1 MKKQPPLE
9 IVIGEDQALI
19 DALNDSVEVGQVI
32 LQTVI
37 DEFIK
42 VPFYDPDADLP
53 SIIQNHEFFR
63 KSYIRQLVLDMHS
76 VPEGS
81 VLELNIDREAERY
94 KISTPSLDQAIVE
107 VNQFGVTLSHFQFT
121 NGKVTVNEEAVQR
134 ATDRYRT
141 VIKSKQGLRFLEL
154 SQKIMVELKELD
166 SLARPTGT
174 ILLNRLH
181 PLQLD
186 RFWKEAEDGYAV
198 HPQFMRRIEKYW
210 ARIEEEEKAAVK

>member
-1 MKKQPPLE
+1 MKKQPLE
-9 IVIGEDQALI
+9 IIIGEDQALI
-19 DALNDSVEVGQVI
+19 DALNDSVEVGQVL

-37 DEFIK
+37 NEFIK
-42 VPFYDPDADLP
+42 VPFYDAGADLP
-53 SIIQNHEFFR
+53 SIIQKHEFFR
-63 KSYIRQLVLDMHS
+63 KSYIQHLVMEMHP

-81 VLELNIDREAERY
+81 VLELDIDREALRY
-94 KISTPSLDQAIVE
+94 KIPTPSLDQAIVE
-107 VNQFGVTLSHFQFT
+107 VNQFGVNLPFFELK
-121 NGKVTVNEEAVQR
+121 NGKVNIRTEAVQR

-141 VIKSKQGLRFLEL
+141 VVKSKHGLRYLEL

-181 PLQLD
+181 PLRLD
-186 RFWKEAEDGYAV
+186 RFWKEDGDDYIV
-198 HPQFMRRIEKYW
+198 IPQFMRRIEKYW